1 MSRTLSAR
9 LTDDSSG
16 SQVVR
21 YLLVGVWN
29 TIFGYLVFVVV
40 WQLAGARL
48 GYGGTLVVTIV
59 ISVLQS
65 YATQR
70 WLVWRSQNAV
80 RRELPR
86 FLAVYAA
93 SYALNFVL
101 LWLLVD
107 HVGIQVL
114 VAQAVAT
121 AAVVA
126 TSFVLLRSF
135 TFRQQPPAEDATGV
149 AGDQVAGLGQG
160 EAVGTQ

>member
-1 MSRTLSAR
+1 MSRGLAAR

-40 WQLAGARL
+40 WQLAGARI

-59 ISVLQS
+59 VSVLQS

-107 HVGIQVL
+107 HAGVPVL

-121 AAVVA
+121 AAVVV
-126 TSFVLLRSF
+126 TSFLLLRSF
-135 TFRQQPPAEDATGV
+135 TFRQHAPAPSGTDVLDEA
-149 AGDQVAGLGQG
+149 AGANRAEG
-160 EAVGTQ
+160 VGTS